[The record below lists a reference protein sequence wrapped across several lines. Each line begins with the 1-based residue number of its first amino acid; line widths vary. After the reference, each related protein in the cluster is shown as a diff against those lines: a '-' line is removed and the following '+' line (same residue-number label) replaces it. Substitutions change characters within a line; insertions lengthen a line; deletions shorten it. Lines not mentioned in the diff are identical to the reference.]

1 MTGLRLGGALSTL
14 AAAAR
19 GDVDALVLWDTVV
32 RGRTYVA
39 ELRSLQREM
48 LQRAHLR
55 PASDEHRQEVL
66 GFILTDHL
74 LRDLEEIDLLAI
86 RQKPA
91 NKILV
96 IESHNQRE
104 QNPLIQHLKN
114 LDSEVTHRHLPD
126 PQFWHWVED
135 FTHVPVPQQI
145 LKSVQSWMTEV

>member
-1 MTGLRLGGALSTL
+1 M
-14 AAAAR
+14 
-19 GDVDALVLWDTVV
+19 
-32 RGRTYVA
+32 
-39 ELRSLQREM
+39 
-48 LQRAHLR
+48 
-55 PASDEHRQEVL
+55 

-74 LRDLEEIDLLAI
+74 LRGLEGIDLLAI

-96 IESHNQRE
+96 IESRNQPE

-114 LDSEVTHRHLPD
+114 LGSEVTHRHLPH

-145 LKSVQSWMTEV
+145 LKSVQSWITEV